1 MEGETP
7 AETMARMAG
16 KGINIWI
23 SSMLTAPMDFGPRG
37 IDSLS
42 RASVHYYNTE
52 DEIGRLIEALPRR

>member
-1 MEGETP
+1 
-7 AETMARMAG
+7 MARMAG
-16 KGINIWI
+16 QGINIWI

-52 DEIGRLIEALPRR
+52 DEIARLIKVLPRR